1 MNSTRKLLELI
12 NSVKFQDIK
21 LKSYKPNNFLDNGI
35 SLLPCKFLKERTA
48 FYPTSPT
55 ASITGLC
62 SGQAQEL

>member
-1 MNSTRKLLELI
+1 M
-12 NSVKFQDIK
+12 
-21 LKSYKPNNFLDNGI
+21 KSYKPNNFLDNGI

-55 ASITGLC
+55 ASSTGLC